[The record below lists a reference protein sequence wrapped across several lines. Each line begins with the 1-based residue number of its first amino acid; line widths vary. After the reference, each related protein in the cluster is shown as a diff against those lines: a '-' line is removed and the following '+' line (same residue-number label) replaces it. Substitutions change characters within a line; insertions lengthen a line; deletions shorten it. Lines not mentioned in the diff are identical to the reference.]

1 MRVLLIFCL
10 MAIMAKKA
18 ENKMQQTFFKS
29 NQIIFQEQ
37 GKIINKAVYVYVAF
51 KVDMG
56 PALNLIDNIVAMLK
70 DVNEME
76 AKNEGINILPY
87 LMGTKESDLVW
98 RNNETSE
105 LWIKRSKDGV
115 AITLKAVQRA
125 GRQIKWCLNDNSLSA
140 CS

>member
-1 MRVLLIFCL
+1 
-10 MAIMAKKA
+10 
-18 ENKMQQTFFKS
+18 
-29 NQIIFQEQ
+29 
-37 GKIINKAVYVYVAF
+37 
-51 KVDMG
+51 MG

-105 LWIKRSKDGV
+105 LWIKRSKDGM